1 MPRTGDTCAR
11 TRSHSQIVAPPQA
24 PSAAAAVPVPV
35 REPTSRAVYVV
46 GTVAALTVSVG
57 ALLVARLGNGGDER
71 ALAFLLPLVLILTL
85 PQLDVAED
93 WGLHMLSA
101 PLVAATLVLPAPMLV
116 VCGAAVAFGPLKG
129 HKLRVEQRVFN
140 ACNHVLALLV
150 AAAVARSAF
159 DLHDPL
165 RHGGTQ
171 LALAGATATIAYT
184 LVISILL
191 TAVVAADGTGLS
203 ARVLWTPR
211 VLVSEL
217 SLGAVGVAIAGLW
230 HAAPVLVVFALV
242 PVALIWQSLH
252 VPRLREEARRDS
264 KTGLYNARY
273 LHEALLAELGRSSRL
288 HKPFAVVMADLDHL
302 RDINNT
308 YGHLVGDD
316 VLQAIGDV
324 LRDELRASDVPS
336 RFGGEEFCVLLPET
350 RIEAATAIAERIRAA
365 VAARALELEGAV
377 VLRVTIS
384 LGVACYPADGADAR
398 SLIRAADEAVY
409 AAKAEGRNRV
419 RLARDLPRR

>member
-1 MPRTGDTCAR
+1 
-11 TRSHSQIVAPPQA
+11 
-24 PSAAAAVPVPV
+24 
-35 REPTSRAVYVV
+35 VV
-46 GTVAALTVSVG
+46 GFVVALTVSVG
-57 ALLVARLGNGGDER
+57 SLLVVRLGNGGDER
-71 ALAFLLPLVLILTL
+71 ALALLLPLVLILTL

-101 PLVAATLVLPAPMLV
+101 PLVAATLVLPAPFLV
-116 VCGAAVAFGPLKG
+116 ICGAAVAVGPPKG
-129 HKLRVEQRVFN
+129 QHRLRVEQRIFN

-150 AAAVARSAF
+150 AAEVARSAF

-165 RHGGTQ
+165 RDGGVQ
-171 LALAGATATIAYT
+171 LALAGATASVMYT
-184 LVISILL
+184 LMISTAL
-191 TAVVAADGTGLS
+191 TAVVVADGTPDS

-211 VLVSEL
+211 VLMSEL

-273 LHEALLAELGRSSRL
+273 MHEALLAELGRSSRL
-288 HKPFAVVMADLDHL
+288 HKPFALLMADLDHL
-302 RDINNT
+302 REINNT
-308 YGHLVGDD
+308 HGHLVGDD
-316 VLQAIGDV
+316 VLQTIGEV
-324 LRDELRASDVPS
+324 LRSELRSSDVPS

-350 RIEAATAIAERIRAA
+350 RIDAAGAIAERIRTA
-365 VAARALELEGAV
+365 VEARTLSLESGV
-377 VLRVTIS
+377 VLRATIS
-384 LGVACYPADGADAR
+384 VGVACYPSDGKDAR

-419 RLARDLPRR
+419 RLARDLP